1 MPETLE
7 IRRKRLRYRSWHRG
21 TKELDLLIGGFAMQ
35 ALERYGEAQL
45 DQFEAILDS
54 DEHDIYAWLTGKNAV
69 PDEFDNDVM
78 RQLLAHV
85 YADK

>member
-1 MPETLE
+1 
-7 IRRKRLRYRSWHRG
+7 
-21 TKELDLLIGGFAMQ
+21 MQ